1 MPECGGAETRA
12 GHPGGVR
19 WKEGEGTAPARA
31 GVPRPACFPSSRS
44 CWDYTGIS
52 GEQPTSNGEGCDRRH
67 QKCHQHCA
75 SRRRSSAGA
84 GAVWGQQ
91 AREVTQWL
99 LCTDSVKEGERLR
112 WAGENPARIGENAA
126 ADGCLHPQQMVWRQ
140 HCAEPLLGV
149 SGTGGGKAQDSV
161 GSPAV
166 LGVDVKHRCGSCGRD
181 RRELGCA
188 EWAQCWAS
196 CFGGGGA
203 GIGLKHPDG
212 LQRAPGKRG
221 MRQSGADPF
230 VSYPISQIW
239 AFMGGSQLS
248 TVGGPRGAGGLCVR
262 DQCITAE
269 RVAQLLR

>member
-1 MPECGGAETRA
+1 M
-12 GHPGGVR
+12 
-19 WKEGEGTAPARA
+19 
-31 GVPRPACFPSSRS
+31 
-44 CWDYTGIS
+44 
-52 GEQPTSNGEGCDRRH
+52 
-67 QKCHQHCA
+67 
-75 SRRRSSAGA
+75 
-84 GAVWGQQ
+84 WGQQ
-91 AREVTQWL
+91 AREVTRWL

-112 WAGENPARIGENAA
+112 WAGENPARIGEKAA

-166 LGVDVKHRCGSCGRD
+166 LGVDVKHRCGTCGRD

-188 EWAQCWAS
+188 ERAQCWAS

-248 TVGGPRGAGGLCVR
+248 TVGGLRGAGGLCVR

>member
-19 WKEGEGTAPARA
+19 WKEGDGTAPARA

-112 WAGENPARIGENAA
+112 WAGENPARIGEKAA

-166 LGVDVKHRCGSCGRD
+166 LGVDVKHRCGTCGRD

-188 EWAQCWAS
+188 ERAQCWAS
-196 CFGGGGA
+196 CFRGGGA
-203 GIGLKHPDG
+203 RIGLKHPDG
-212 LQRAPGKRG
+212 LQRAPGK
-221 MRQSGADPF
+221 
-230 VSYPISQIW
+230 
-239 AFMGGSQLS
+239 
-248 TVGGPRGAGGLCVR
+248 
-262 DQCITAE
+262 
-269 RVAQLLR
+269 